1 LLSLLIVLSRLHLE
15 LLGLLIGL
23 SGLHLELCGVNG
35 GLQFLLGGLSTV
47 KFKDL
52 GSKYVKIL
60 EVILIYRRRSIK
72 FL

>member
-1 LLSLLIVLSRLHLE
+1 MLPIV
-15 LLGLLIGL
+15 LIGL

-35 GLQFLLGGLSTV
+35 GLRFLLGGLSTV
-47 KFKDL
+47 KFKGL

-60 EVILIYRRRSIK
+60 EAVLIYRRRSIR